1 MVTAIGHPD
10 ESSISGSLLEM
21 TLYEK
26 QIRGA
31 LYGSSN
37 APHDIPRLVE
47 LYSAGL
53 LKLDELVTREY
64 SLDQINEATRICVQ
78 EETFEGSSGSEENH
92 APLLVFMSL
101 RRCRLHAAGPLR
113 LPRVASSFPVLRT
126 ASIRHLVINHPS
138 NSLGG

>member
-1 MVTAIGHPD
+1 
-10 ESSISGSLLEM
+10 M

-64 SLDQINEATRICVQ
+64 SLDQINEGYQDMR
-78 EETFEGSSGSEENH
+78 SGKKH
-92 APLLVFMSL
+92 
-101 RRCRLHAAGPLR
+101 
-113 LPRVASSFPVLRT
+113 PRARPVLKRT
-126 ASIRHLVINHPS
+126 MLHCLCSCPCAAADYTPPDRLGCRASRPPFLSEDGKHQTPCNQSSIKFSRRLR
-138 NSLGG
+138 